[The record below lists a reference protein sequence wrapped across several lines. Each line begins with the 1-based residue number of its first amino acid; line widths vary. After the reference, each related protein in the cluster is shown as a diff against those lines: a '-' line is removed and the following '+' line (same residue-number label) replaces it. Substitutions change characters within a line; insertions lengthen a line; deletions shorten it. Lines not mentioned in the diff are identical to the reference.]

1 MLYGMGVV
9 FTFLTLLVVVT
20 TLMSYLT
27 NRYFPVAEPETPS
40 QSSAGSAAAPA
51 IQDPQLIAV
60 LSAAI
65 REFKSRRG
73 NKNK

>member
-9 FTFLTLLVVVT
+9 FTFLTLLVIIT
-20 TLMSYLT
+20 TLMSFLT
-27 NRYFPVAEPETPS
+27 NRYFPVAEPVTPS
-40 QSSAGSAAAPA
+40 RPRAASAAAPA

-60 LSAAI
+60 LTAAI
-65 REFKSRRG
+65 REFKSRRD